1 MKEATIGGFVMAKV
15 YTHICQHEK
24 EILEMK
30 KEGFTYKEIGERLG
44 GYTRKQVKKFVE
56 RYNKKKRELAKGK
69 PVRRRGRPSKHEG
82 ELPPSIQKLDKLSQ
96 MRYVIASK
104 DRYIKQLE
112 MELELMRDFLLLT
125 ERK

>member
-1 MKEATIGGFVMAKV
+1 MTKR

-30 KEGFTYKEIGERLG
+30 KKGLTHKEIGERLG

-56 RYNKKKRELAKGK
+56 RYNRKQKEIAKGK
-69 PVRRRGRPSKHEG
+69 TIRKKGRLKKYED
-82 ELPPSIQKLDKLSQ
+82 ELPPSIQKLDRLSQ
-96 MRYVIASK
+96 MRYVMASK
-104 DRYIKQLE
+104 DRYIKRLE
-112 MELELMRDFLLLT
+112 MEIELMRDFLLLT